1 MVLPG
6 ASRYFP
12 DFWLPAKNS
21 SPTSSI
27 WKKRMNGSRAF
38 LRWAGESYARAA
50 PQKAVRADL
59 PRPTHNSLLSMSGTN
74 IGAFCYRTVFLFL
87 MKSQMHKWHFVFWP
101 NKEGWISSFD
111 PTKRGKFWILTQ
123 QKGGNFIS
131 WPNEMGEI
139 LHRDPMKRGK
149 FWIWIMLLGQYFVIW
164 PRIASAADFTW
175 KLIQL
180 NN

>member
-74 IGAFCYRTVFLFL
+74 IGPSVTEQFFFY
-87 MKSQMHKWHFVFWP
+87 FWW
-101 NKEGWISSFD
+101 NRKCTSGILYFD
-111 PTKRGKFWILTQ
+111 SIKRGEFPVLTL
-123 QKGGNFIS
+123 QKGGNFGF
-131 WPNEMGEI
+131 WPNKKGEISYLDPMKWGNFTSWSYEKGEI
-139 LHRDPMKRGK
+139 LNLNYVIGSIFCNMASHRISRRFYMKIDSIK
-149 FWIWIMLLGQYFVIW
+149 
-164 PRIASAADFTW
+164 
-175 KLIQL
+175 
-180 NN
+180 

>member
-74 IGAFCYRTVFLFL
+74 IGAFCYRTVFFY
-87 MKSQMHKWHFVFWP
+87 FWW
-101 NKEGWISSFD
+101 NRKCTSGILYFD
-111 PTKRGKFWILTQ
+111 PIKRGEFRVLTR
-123 QKGGNFIS
+123 QKGGNFGF
-131 WPNEMGEI
+131 WPNKKGEI
-139 LHRDPMKRGK
+139 LYLDPMKWGK
-149 FWIWIMLLGQYFVIW
+149 FYIVTL
-164 PRIASAADFTW
+164 W
-175 KLIQL
+175 KGGNFEFELCYWVNIL
-180 NN
+180 